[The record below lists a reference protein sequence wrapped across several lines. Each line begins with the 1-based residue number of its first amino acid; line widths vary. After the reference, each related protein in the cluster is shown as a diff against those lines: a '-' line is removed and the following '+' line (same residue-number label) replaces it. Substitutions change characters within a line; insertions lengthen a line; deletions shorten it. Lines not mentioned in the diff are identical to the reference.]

1 MSVMQRGESTCPL
14 CCPICPSHS
23 PLPFT
28 SSCAGLAHYPS
39 GNLGRGEIVVILDN
53 LLLKVQ
59 DGRAVPS
66 LFCHPGQ
73 KSCVFVGKGISW
85 SCHGVGCCPGGVQI
99 REGAGLHG
107 GAMRLLWGC
116 VSHPSHGSVQASPGS
131 LSSRGGR
138 QFSTLGC
145 DRTTSGLEKKAKSFL
160 GYTYFI
166 YKRGS
171 ECQAGKKEISFL
183 QVTRLCLGGRV
194 TTLLDKSV
202 HDGNGWMQQGPG
214 L

>member
-66 LFCHPGQ
+66 LFCHPGGRNAEVLRF
-73 KSCVFVGKGISW
+73 CGERHIVEL
-85 SCHGVGCCPGGVQI
+85 P
-99 REGAGLHG
+99 
-107 GAMRLLWGC
+107 
-116 VSHPSHGSVQASPGS
+116 
-131 LSSRGGR
+131 RGGMLPWR
-138 QFSTLGC
+138 CADKGGCWAAWRSHEAALGVC
-145 DRTTSGLEKKAKSFL
+145 VPPLPWLCSSFPRKLELSGW
-160 GYTYFI
+160 
-166 YKRGS
+166 
-171 ECQAGKKEISFL
+171 QAVLHSG
-183 QVTRLCLGGRV
+183 V
-194 TTLLDKSV
+194 
-202 HDGNGWMQQGPG
+202 
-214 L
+214 